1 MSLLIT
7 LFITFMLIGVSAFGG
22 GYAVMP
28 LIQNY
33 IVENQA
39 WITMNELADI
49 TSISQMT
56 PGPIFINAA
65 TFVGIKV
72 AGHLGGLVATVGSVL
87 PSFGLVLILGYL
99 FAKHGDLYFIQ
110 NIMKGLRPTIVG
122 LIWVA
127 AITLFTTSLFVS
139 NPDGFSIE
147 LPATLAFIVGL
158 IISMKTKWDTLVI
171 VLCGA
176 GIGLLFYFLPF

>member
-1 MSLLIT
+1 MDQLISL
-7 LFITFMLIGVSAFGG
+7 FFTFMLIGVSAFGG

-28 LIQNY
+28 LIQKY
-33 IVENQA
+33 IVESHG
-39 WITMNELADI
+39 WINLTELADI

-72 AGHLGGLVATVGSVL
+72 SGQMGGIVATMGSVI
-87 PSFGLVLILGYL
+87 PSFCLVLILGYL
-99 FAKHGDLYFIQ
+99 FNKHGNLYFVQ

-127 AITLFTTSLFVS
+127 AITLVLSSLFTPVKGGWI
-139 NPDGFSIE
+139 D
-147 LPATLAFIVGL
+147 LPSAVAFL
-158 IISMKTKWDTLVI
+158 IALLLSLKTKWDTLLI
-171 VLCGA
+171 VLAGA
-176 GIGLLFYFLPF
+176 LVGLASYFIRF

>member
-1 MSLLIT
+1 MNLLIS

-33 IVENQA
+33 IVENHA
-39 WITMNELADI
+39 WITMTELADI

-72 AGHLGGLVATVGSVL
+72 AGHVGGVIATIGSVL

-99 FAKHGDLYFIQ
+99 FAKHGNLYFIQ

-127 AITLFTTSLFVS
+127 AITLITTSLFIVK
-139 NPDGFSIE
+139 PDGITIE
-147 LPATLAFIVGL
+147 WPAAIAFI
-158 IISMKTKWDTLVI
+158 ISLFISVKTKWDTLVI

>member
-1 MSLLIT
+1 MNLLIS

-87 PSFGLVLILGYL
+87 PSFGLVLILGHL

-110 NIMKGLRPTIVG
+110 NIMK
-122 LIWVA
+122 
-127 AITLFTTSLFVS
+127 
-139 NPDGFSIE
+139 
-147 LPATLAFIVGL
+147 
-158 IISMKTKWDTLVI
+158 
-171 VLCGA
+171 
-176 GIGLLFYFLPF
+176 

>member
-1 MSLLIT
+1 
-7 LFITFMLIGVSAFGG
+7 
-22 GYAVMP
+22 
-28 LIQNY
+28 
-33 IVENQA
+33 
-39 WITMNELADI
+39 
-49 TSISQMT
+49 
-56 PGPIFINAA
+56 
-65 TFVGIKV
+65 
-72 AGHLGGLVATVGSVL
+72 
-87 PSFGLVLILGYL
+87 
-99 FAKHGDLYFIQ
+99 
-110 NIMKGLRPTIVG
+110 LRPTIVG

-147 LPATLAFIVGL
+147 WPATLAFIVGL